1 MTSAR
6 DYAGARDIPR
16 LQELVSRRWRT
27 ATRPPAS
34 IHVGD
39 IPWRLLSIVDQAD
52 RFAIRLWEDEDGV
65 AAWAWLTRPDELELA
80 IAAGRYDELL
90 DDVLDWAES
99 TAEQALK
106 VDSLDADTE
115 LRAQLKARGFRRLD
129 EDAFYLHVL
138 QLAGL
143 PDPSVP
149 PGFTLRHVRLPED
162 LEQRV
167 EVHRSAFGR
176 PGRPS
181 RLTVEGYA
189 AVTEAWPYRP
199 ELDWVVESPNGSLAA
214 FCLAWLDAANRVGL
228 LEPVGTHERHRRA
241 GLASAAC
248 LGALHALAAAGADH
262 AVVSANT
269 DEARALYRSI
279 GFAEAGRYEWLSRG

>member
-16 LQELVSRRWRT
+16 LQELVSRRWR
-27 ATRPPAS
+27 AAGEPPVS
-34 IHVGD
+34 VHVGD
-39 IPWRLLSIVDQAD
+39 IPWRLLSIAQGD
-52 RFAIRLWEDEDGV
+52 RFRIRLWEDDDGV
-65 AAWAWLTRPDELELA
+65 AAWAWLTRPDELELS
-80 IAAGRYDELL
+80 IAAGRHHELL
-90 DDVLDWAES
+90 DDVLGWAES
-99 TAEQALK
+99 TAEGPLK

-115 LRAQLKARGFRRLD
+115 LRAQLESRGYRRLD
-129 EDAFYLHVL
+129 EDEFFMHARR
-138 QLAGL
+138 LAGTPGPTL
-143 PDPSVP
+143 PE
-149 PGFTLRHVRLPED
+149 GFILRHVRLPED
-162 LEQRV
+162 LGQRV

-181 RLTVEGYA
+181 RLTVESYV

-199 ELDWVVESPNGSLAA
+199 ELDWVVESPDGSLAA
-214 FCLAWLDAANRVGL
+214 FCLAWLDEDNRVGL

-248 LGALHALAAAGADH
+248 LGALRALAAAGADH
-262 AVVSANT
+262 AVVSAFT

-279 GFAEAGRYEWLSRG
+279 GFAEVGRYAWLRRG